1 MVEKKDGS
9 EYGRFRERKVR
20 ERMRKDRG
28 EIKRQRR
35 REKVY
40 RVIGE
45 KEEGKVKGWDEKKR
59 MKESLKCWKEK
70 EKSKN

>member
-1 MVEKKDGS
+1 
-9 EYGRFRERKVR
+9 
-20 ERMRKDRG
+20 MRKDRG

-35 REKVY
+35 REKVD

-45 KEEGKVKGWDEKKR
+45 KDERNVKGWDEKKR